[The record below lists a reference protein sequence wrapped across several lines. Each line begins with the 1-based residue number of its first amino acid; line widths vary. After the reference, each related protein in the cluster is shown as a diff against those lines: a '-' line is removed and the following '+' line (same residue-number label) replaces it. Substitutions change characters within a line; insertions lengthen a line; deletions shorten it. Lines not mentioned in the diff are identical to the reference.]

1 MMEHSK
7 TSGTGQRPIAQ
18 TSPAMRRYLQAIGTA
33 GALVLADAAASAA
46 HMPRPTGW
54 LLLTAATILA
64 GCFRVHFSSVSA
76 NIAIDDTFF
85 ISTALLFGPGPGTL
99 TIAASCLLFSLQ
111 RRKRARQIVFNTAA
125 LATSMALASRVFF
138 VLAGVPPLAIGGDS
152 IVPLVLPLVGYV
164 IVYFVLNS
172 GFTAIA
178 IGLDTRQSPG
188 EVWRKNFRWLWIG
201 YLGSASI
208 AFCLVLLLQQ
218 HSLAAAAMVLPLFA
232 VFYLTLRATFGRLD
246 DAKRHLGD
254 MDRLYLSTVETL
266 AMAIDAKDDCT
277 HSHVRRVQAYA
288 VGLARALGVED
299 EPSLKAIE
307 AAALLHDTGK
317 LAVPEHILNKPGKL
331 TDAEF
336 EKMKLHVDVGADIL
350 SLVEFPYPVVPIV
363 RAHHENWDGSGYPR
377 GMRGDDI
384 PIGARILSVVDC
396 FDALTSD
403 RPYRR
408 AMTDQAAIDILL
420 ERRGRMYDPQ
430 VVDAFVR
437 VYRDI
442 SVAAADNTEHRE
454 VLQKITQSR
463 QPEIP
468 AAADFSRETG
478 ASSRVLAFVS
488 LARVASGDAAIA
500 DVLALQSHLLGDL
513 MPGVSGAWFLPT
525 ASRDQVT
532 VVEAFGAAAA
542 ALRGSS
548 VVVGE
553 RLTGWVAAHRQ
564 PIVNSDAALDLGGRA
579 DSALAPLQ
587 YCVSV
592 PLVHGDTLVAV
603 LTLYGSQSFADDT
616 GRLLQMVAPHLA
628 TSIACAV
635 SAQARGPADAPTA
648 DRMSSPGLRLVS
660 TR

>member
-1 MMEHSK
+1 VS
-7 TSGTGQRPIAQ
+7 TQREPV
-18 TSPAMRRYLQAIGTA
+18 PMRPGMRTYLQAIGAA
-33 GALVLADAAASAA
+33 GAVVLADAVMSAA
-46 HMPRPTGW
+46 HMPKPTGW

-85 ISTALLFGPGPGTL
+85 ISTALLFGPAAGTL

-111 RRKRARQIVFNTAA
+111 RRKPARQIVFNTAA

-138 VLAGVPPLAIGGDS
+138 ALAGVPPLAIGGDP
-152 IVPLVLPLVGYV
+152 IVPLVGPLVAYV

-172 GFTAIA
+172 AFTAIA
-178 IGLDTRQSPG
+178 IGLDSRQSPA
-188 EVWRKNFRWLWIG
+188 EVWRKHFRWLWIG

-336 EKMKLHVDVGADIL
+336 EKMKQHVDVGADIL

-377 GMRGDDI
+377 GVRGEDI

-408 AMTDQAAIDILL
+408 AMTDQAAIDILI
-420 ERRGRMYDPQ
+420 ERRGRMYDPN
-430 VVDAFVR
+430 VVDTFIR

-442 SVAAADNTEHRE
+442 SVSVTDDTEHRE
-454 VLQKITQSR
+454 VLQRITQSR
-463 QPEIP
+463 QPDAP
-468 AAADFSRETG
+468 AASDFSRETG
-478 ASSRVLAFVS
+478 ASSCVLAFVS
-488 LARVASGDAAIA
+488 LARVASGDAAVA
-500 DVLALQSHLLGDL
+500 DVLALESHLLCDL
-513 MPGVSGAWFLPT
+513 IPGVSGAWFLPNS
-525 ASRDQVT
+525 SRDQLAVADT
-532 VVEAFGAAAA
+532 FGPAAA
-542 ALRGSS
+542 ALRGGS
-548 VVVGE
+548 VTIGE
-553 RLTGWVAAHRQ
+553 RLTGWVAAQRQ
-564 PIVNSDAALDLGGRA
+564 AIVNSDAALDLAGRT
-579 DSALAPLQ
+579 DSALAALQ

-592 PLVHGDTLVAV
+592 PLVRGDALIGV
-603 LTLYGSQSFADDT
+603 LTLYGSQPFAEDT
-616 GRLLQMVAPHLA
+616 GRLVQMVAPHLA
-628 TSIACAV
+628 VAIDSAAA
-635 SAQARGPADAPTA
+635 AQARGSIDAPTSPEKP
-648 DRMSSPGLRLVS
+648 SSAGLRLVS
-660 TR
+660 NR